1 MSDADLRL
9 RYLDEVIPLLF
20 PPSARTSVRTLL
32 PHRLVPRRL
41 VPRARWHVGGRV
53 LVGDGPDTIETHLS
67 EVLGQRVH
75 TELHVRPARRV
86 NRKPILEAY
95 GVGGLVGFVKIGDT
109 AGAREL
115 VRHEVETL
123 RMLAERPLKVV
134 VPPGVL
140 HFGSWRELDVLVLT
154 PLPVTGRSAPSLLP
168 LGGQRRRVR
177 PELLAAAVAEIAG
190 LDPAGAWH
198 GDFSPWNVAA
208 DADGRLLVWDWERF
222 GAGVP
227 LGFDALHHFFQ
238 GMLRRMRPGSAAQT
252 CVARAGRILEPF
264 GLSFAESR
272 LTAAHYLIALAD
284 RHRRD
289 GYEPLGPSS
298 DWLNPVLDHL
308 EVLP

>member
-20 PPSARTSVRTLL
+20 PPSARMSARTLL

-41 VPRARWHVGGRV
+41 VPRAHWHVGGRV
-53 LVGDGPDTIETHLS
+53 LVGDGPDTIETYLT

-75 TELHVRPARRV
+75 TVLHVRPARRA

-95 GVGGLVGFVKIGDT
+95 GAGGLVGFVKVGDS
-109 AGAREL
+109 ARAREL
-115 VRHEVETL
+115 VRHEAATL
-123 RMLAERPLKVV
+123 RSLTERPLKVV
-134 VPPGVL
+134 VPPTVL
-140 HFGSWRELDVLVLT
+140 HFGEWRELDVLVLS
-154 PLPVTGRSAPSLLP
+154 PLPVTGRK
-168 LGGQRRRVR
+168 VR
-177 PELLAAAVAEIAG
+177 PALLAAAVTEIAA

-198 GDFSPWNVAA
+198 GDFSPWNMAA
-208 DADGRLLVWDWERF
+208 AGDGRLLVWDWERF

-238 GMLRRMRPGSAAQT
+238 SALRRMRPAPAAHA
-252 CVARAGRILEPF
+252 CVARAGRTLEPF
-264 GLSFAESR
+264 GLSFAEAR
-272 LTAAHYLIALAD
+272 LTAAHYLITQAD

-289 GYEPLGPSS
+289 GHEPLGPAST
-298 DWLNPVLDHL
+298 WLNPVLDQL